1 MADTKKGTDS
11 DASLVFIIGLIT
23 AGLTLGFGLRSLYWS
38 FGLPHSAQN
47 QQLALVGFSGLDNVS
62 LLPAANYSFGL
73 IVLGVIV
80 MVTLNHFAWRYTD
93 GY

>member
-47 QQLALVGFSGLDNVS
+47 LS
-62 LLPAANYSFGL
+62 L
-73 IVLGVIV
+73 IHI
-80 MVTLNHFAWRYTD
+80 
-93 GY
+93 